1 MPDDLKLNLCYLTCV
16 LENLETWTH
25 SYTQPRIS
33 ELMIKLDV
41 SNLSQVPFYSC
52 HGNYSC
58 IHPALLAYVS
68 NAGEGDWNLCTY
80 VIIMYDYQ
88 PYIKSVV
95 SVYQKTQWPS
105 SIHRYSYSR
114 Q

>member
-41 SNLSQVPFYSC
+41 SNPSQVPFYSC
-52 HGNYSC
+52 HGTTPVYIQRCSR
-58 IHPALLAYVS
+58 
-68 NAGEGDWNLCTY
+68 
-80 VIIMYDYQ
+80 MYLMQ
-88 PYIKSVV
+88 AKGIGTCV
-95 SVYQKTQWPS
+95 
-105 SIHRYSYSR
+105 HM
-114 Q
+114 